1 MRTWK
6 KVLAFVLALTM
17 IVGVAVPSSFAIGAE
32 KVTTGIFKTEEVTK
46 TKPDKTTVNIYK
58 VKADSFDGSKVPAEH
73 NLGQLTK
80 DQLQQLG
87 KSVDFLAG
95 VKFTYYTVTKE
106 QFDVLMANPGSYK
119 TADQVDAKYPGLTKV
134 TTEKATD
141 TNGLVSVKLEEGYYW
156 FVEDSYDPGKDS
168 TGKKSTSSISS
179 SIALPFGLS
188 LPYTNPKDITIGN
201 DTYPAGTAYLKT
213 IYIYPKNVVGDEPVV
228 EKDVKKIG
236 NKTATYNV
244 GVEHPWAINT
254 TVPANIKDYKKFV
267 LTDTIDSRLN
277 YVGHVVVAYGQFNDK
292 DDLTKIKDVADENKL
307 VLGKDYTLEQPTAN
321 TAGGELKV
329 TLTEDGIKKLGTK
342 YNAAYKLYVY
352 FETKINSTATMGK
365 PIPNDVTLT
374 FDNGQG
380 ENKETKPKNPP
391 VVITGGKKFVKVD
404 ASNTE
409 TKLPG
414 AVFELLDNKIEGTDK
429 AIKWTQALL
438 DANAEAIKAGKFA
451 TNANGTASSDTNK
464 PNVDEPIR
472 MLSNKDG
479 QFEIKGLELT
489 NGYKVEYKKDND
501 GKVIR
506 PLEIES
512 ITEDTTAAH
521 EYQIKEIKAP
531 ENYALASDP
540 ISFTIT
546 HTSYG
551 NNPLGIKYNETNK
564 EPEDAIEMQVK
575 DTKLTIPQ
583 TGGMGTVL
591 FTVVGLAL
599 MGGAF
604 VAFRKNK
611 KAYEEAE

>member
-17 IVGVAVPSSFAIGAE
+17 VIGIAVPSSFAIGTE
-32 KVTTGIFKTEEVTK
+32 KVTTTGTFTKEEVTN
-46 TKPDKTTVNIYK
+46 TKPGTTKVNIYK
-58 VKADSFDGSKVPAEH
+58 VKAGSFNALKVPAIH

-80 DQLQQLG
+80 DQLQDLG
-87 KSVDFLAG
+87 TTVGFLKG
-95 VKFTYYTVTKE
+95 VTFAYYKVEKK
-106 QFDVLMANPGSYK
+106 QFDELMAHPESYK
-119 TADQVDAKYPGLTKV
+119 TDAQVKAKYSGLTKV
-134 TTEKATD
+134 TTKATNE
-141 TNGLVSVKLEEGYYW
+141 NGLVSVDLKEGYYW
-156 FVEDSYDPGKDS
+156 FVEDGYNPGE
-168 TGKKSTSSISS
+168 KSTSSITS

-188 LPYTNPKDITIGN
+188 LPYTNPTDITIGN
-201 DTYPAGTAYLKT
+201 DTYPAGTSYLKT

-254 TVPANIKDYKKFV
+254 TVPANITSYTKFE
-267 LTDTIDSRLN
+267 LTDTIDSRLD
-277 YVGHVVVAYGQFNDK
+277 YVGNVVVAYGQFKDN
-292 DDLTKIKDVADENKL
+292 DDLTMIKNVADENKL
-307 VLGKDYTLEQPTAN
+307 GLGTDYTLEQPEVNA
-321 TAGGELKV
+321 AGGELKV
-329 TLTEDGIKKLGTK
+329 KLTEDGIKKLGKK
-342 YNAAYKLYVY
+342 YNADYKLYVY

-374 FDNGQG
+374 FNNSQG
-380 ENKETKPKNPP
+380 EDKHKNPDNPP
-391 VVITGGKKFVKVD
+391 VVITGGKRFVKID
-404 ASNTE
+404 ASNE
-409 TKLPG
+409 KTKLPG
-414 AVFELLDNKIEGTDK
+414 AVFELLDNKIEGKDK

-438 DANAEAIKAGKFA
+438 DANAEAIKDGKFA
-451 TNANGTASSDTNK
+451 TDANGTASSDKNK
-464 PNVDEPIR
+464 PGDGTPIR
-472 MLSNKDG
+472 MLSNATG

-489 NGYKVEYKKDND
+489 NGYKVTYKKNQ
-501 GKVIR
+501 KNELIR

-512 ITEDTTAAH
+512 ITEDNTPVH
-521 EYQIKEIKAP
+521 EYQLKEIKAP
-531 ENYALASDP
+531 ANYALASDP

-564 EPEDAIEMQVK
+564 EPEDAKAMQVK

>member
-80 DQLQQLG
+80 DQLAGLG
-87 KSVDFLAG
+87 SKVDFLAG

-106 QFDVLMANPGSYK
+106 QFDVLMAEPGKYK
-119 TADQVDAKYPGLTKV
+119 TAAQVEAKYSGLTKV
-134 TTEKATD
+134 TTEATD
-141 TNGLVSVKLEEGYYW
+141 TNGLVSVELAEGYYW
-156 FVEDSYDPGKDS
+156 FVEDSYTPPKD
-168 TGKKSTSSISS
+168 STSSISS

-213 IYIYPKNVVGDEPVV
+213 IYIYPKNVVGDEPEV
-228 EKDVKKIG
+228 EKDVKEIG

-254 TVPANIKDYKKFV
+254 TVPANIKDYKKFI
-267 LTDTIDSRLN
+267 LTDTIDSRLD
-277 YVGHVVVAYGQFNDK
+277 YVGNVVVAYAQFNDK
-292 DDLTKIKDVADENKL
+292 DDLTKIKNVADENKL
-307 VLGKDYTLEQPTAN
+307 VLGTDYTLEQPTVNA
-321 TAGGELKV
+321 AGGELKV

-374 FDNGQG
+374 FNNGQG

-391 VVITGGKKFVKVD
+391 VVITGGKRFVKID
-404 ASNTE
+404 ASNE
-409 TKLPG
+409 KTKLPG
-414 AVFELLDNKIEGTDK
+414 AVFELLDNKIEGKDK

-438 DANAEAIKAGKFA
+438 DANAEAIKDGKFA
-451 TNANGTASSDTNK
+451 TDANGTPSSADNK
-464 PNVDEPIR
+464 PKVDAPIR
-472 MLSNKDG
+472 MLSNATG

-489 NGYKVEYKKDND
+489 NGYKVTYKKNQ
-501 GKVIR
+501 KNELIR

-551 NNPLGIKYNETNK
+551 NNPLGITYNETNK
-564 EPEDAIEMQVK
+564 EPEDAKAMQVK

>member
-17 IVGVAVPSSFAIGAE
+17 VIGIAAPSSFANVME
-32 KVTTGIFKTEEVTK
+32 KTTTGTFKTGEVTK

-58 VKADSFDGSKVPAEH
+58 VKADSFDSTKVPADH

-134 TTEKATD
+134 TTEATD
-141 TNGLVSVKLEEGYYW
+141 TNGLVSVELAEGYYW
-156 FVEDSYDPGKDS
+156 FVEDSYTPPQG
-168 TGKKSTSSISS
+168 STSSISS

-201 DTYPAGTAYLKT
+201 DTYPAGTSYLKT
-213 IYIYPKNVVGDEPVV
+213 IYIYPKNVVGDEPEV
-228 EKDVKKIG
+228 EKDVKELG
-236 NKTATYNV
+236 QKTATYKV
-244 GVEHPWAINT
+244 GDPHPWAINT
-254 TVPANIKDYKKFV
+254 IVPANIKDYKKFT
-267 LTDTIDSRLN
+267 LTDTIDSRLD
-277 YVGHVVVAYGQFNDK
+277 YVGNVKVAYGTYANMQALK
-292 DDLTKIKDVADENKL
+292 DATGNA
-307 VLGKDYTLEQPTAN
+307 VLEAGTDYTLTEPDN
-321 TAGGELKV
+321 TNR
-329 TLTEDGIKKLGTK
+329 TLTVALTEAGIAKLGAN
-342 YNAAYKLYVY
+342 YDAAKKLYVY
-352 FETKINSTATMGK
+352 FETKINNTATLGK
-365 PIPNDVTLT
+365 PIPNDTTLT
-374 FDNGQG
+374 FNNGQG
-380 ENKETKPKNPP
+380 GDKETKPKNPP
-391 VVITGGKKFVKVD
+391 VVITGGKRFVKID
-404 ASNTE
+404 ASDAN

-438 DANAEAIKAGKFA
+438 DANAEAIKDGKFA
-451 TNANGTASSDTNK
+451 TDANGTPSSDTNK
-464 PNVDEPIR
+464 PNVGDPIR
-472 MLSNKDG
+472 LLSNAEGD
-479 QFEIKGLELT
+479 FEIKGLALT
-489 NGYKVEYKKDND
+489 YEYKVEYQKDNE
-501 GKVIR
+501 GKVVR
-506 PLEIES
+506 PLKILS
-512 ITEDTTAAH
+512 VTEDTSKVVH
-521 EYQIKEIKAP
+521 EYQLKEIKAP
-531 ENYALASDP
+531 ANYALPSGDDAIFP
-540 ISFTIT
+540 FTVT
-546 HTSYG
+546 YNSYWT
-551 NNPLGIKYNETNK
+551 NPLHEGDAPLQAANPLEIKN
-564 EPEDAIEMQVK
+564 
-575 DTKLTIPQ
+575 TKLTIPQ

>member
-17 IVGVAVPSSFAIGAE
+17 VIGVAVPSSFAIGTE
-32 KVTTGIFKTEEVTK
+32 KVTTGTFKTEEVTK

-80 DQLQQLG
+80 DQLAG
-87 KSVDFLAG
+87 MGSKVDFLAG

-106 QFDVLMANPGSYK
+106 QFDVLMADPGKYK
-119 TADQVDAKYPGLTKV
+119 TAAQVDAKYPGLTKV

-156 FVEDSYDPGKDS
+156 FVEDSYTPPKD
-168 TGKKSTSSISS
+168 STSSISS

-213 IYIYPKNVVGDEPVV
+213 IYIYPKNVVGDEPVI
-228 EKDVKKIG
+228 EKDVKEIG

-254 TVPANIKDYKKFV
+254 TVPANIKDYKKFI
-267 LTDTIDSRLN
+267 LTDTIDSRLD
-277 YVGHVVVAYGQFNDK
+277 YVGNVVVAYGQFNDK
-292 DDLTKIKDVADENKL
+292 DDLTKIKNVADENKL
-307 VLGKDYTLEQPTAN
+307 VLGTDYTLEQPTVNA
-321 TAGGELKV
+321 AGGELKV

-374 FDNGQG
+374 FNNGQG

-391 VVITGGKKFVKVD
+391 VVITGGKRFVKIDV
-404 ASNTE
+404 SNKK
-409 TKLPG
+409 KLPG
-414 AVFELLDNKIEGTDK
+414 AVFELLDNKITKEDK
-429 AIKWTQALL
+429 TIKWTKALL
-438 DANAEAIKAGKFA
+438 DANAEAIKDGKFA
-451 TNANGTASSDTNK
+451 TDANGTASSDTNK
-464 PNVDEPIR
+464 PNDGDPIR
-472 MLSNKDG
+472 LLSNAEGD
-479 QFEIKGLELT
+479 FEIKGLELT
-489 NGYKVEYKKDND
+489 YEYKVEYKKVKND
-501 GKVIR
+501 KGELEPKR

-512 ITEDTTAAH
+512 VNEDTKKVVH
-521 EYQIKEIKAP
+521 EYQLKEVKAP
-531 ENYALASDP
+531 ANYALPSGNDA
-540 ISFTIT
+540 IFAFTVT
-546 HTSYG
+546 YDSYWK
-551 NNPLGIKYNETNK
+551 NPLT
-564 EPEDAIEMQVK
+564 EDDAKLQPADPLPINN
-575 DTKLTIPQ
+575 TKLTIPQ

>member
-17 IVGVAVPSSFAIGAE
+17 VIGIAVPSSFAIGTE
-32 KVTTGIFKTEEVTK
+32 KVTTTGTFTTEEVTK

-58 VKADSFDGSKVPAEH
+58 VKADSFYGSKVPAEH

-80 DQLQQLG
+80 DQLAGLG
-87 KSVDFLAG
+87 SKVDFLAG
-95 VKFTYYTVTKE
+95 VKFTYYTVKKE
-106 QFDVLMANPGSYK
+106 QFDVLMADPGSYK
-119 TADQVDAKYPGLTKV
+119 TAAQVDAKYPGLTKV
-134 TTEKATD
+134 TTKATD
-141 TNGLVSVKLEEGYYW
+141 TNGLVSVELAEGYYW
-156 FVEDSYDPGKDS
+156 FVEDSYTPPKD
-168 TGKKSTSSISS
+168 STSSISS

-201 DTYPAGTAYLKT
+201 DTYPAGTSYLKT

-228 EKDVKKIG
+228 EKDVKELG
-236 NKTATYNV
+236 HKTATYNV
-244 GVEHPWAINT
+244 GDPHPWAIHT
-254 TVPANIKDYKKFV
+254 TVPANIKDYTKFIIS
-267 LTDTIDSRLN
+267 DTIDTRLD
-277 YVGHVVVAYGQFNDK
+277 YVGKVVVAYGNYK
-292 DDLTKIKDVADENKL
+292 DMAAVKAAATGVKL
-307 VLGKDYTLEQPTAN
+307 EEGKDYTLTEPAEN
-321 TAGGELKV
+321 AAGGQLEV
-329 TLTEDGIKKLGTK
+329 ALTKAGIKKLGEK
-342 YNAAYKLYVY
+342 YNADSKLYVY

-374 FDNGQG
+374 FNNGQG
-380 ENKETKPKNPP
+380 DDKHKNPDNPP
-391 VVITGGKKFVKVD
+391 VVITGGKRFVKID
-404 ASNTE
+404 ASNPDI
-409 TKLPG
+409 KLLG
-414 AVFELLDNKIEGTDK
+414 AVFELLDNKIEGKDK

-464 PNVDEPIR
+464 PKVDDPIR

-564 EPEDAIEMQVK
+564 EPKDAKEMQVK

>member
-17 IVGVAVPSSFAIGAE
+17 VIGIAAPSSFANVME
-32 KVTTGIFKTEEVTK
+32 KTTTGTFKTGEVTK

-58 VKADSFDGSKVPAEH
+58 VKADSFDSTKVPADH

-119 TADQVDAKYPGLTKV
+119 TAAQVEAKYSGLTKA
-134 TTEKATD
+134 TTNATD
-141 TNGLVSVKLEEGYYW
+141 SNGLVSVELAEGYYW
-156 FVEDSYDPGKDS
+156 FVEDSYTPPQG
-168 TGKKSTSSISS
+168 STSSISS

-201 DTYPAGTAYLKT
+201 DTYPAGTSYLKT
-213 IYIYPKNVVGDEPVV
+213 IYIYPKNVVGDEPEV
-228 EKDVKKIG
+228 EKDVKELG
-236 NKTATYNV
+236 QKTATYKV
-244 GVEHPWAINT
+244 GDPHPWAINT
-254 TVPANIKDYKKFV
+254 TVPANIKDYKKFT
-267 LTDTIDSRLN
+267 LTDTIDSRLD
-277 YVGHVVVAYGQFNDK
+277 YVGNVKVAYGTYANMEALK
-292 DDLTKIKDVADENKL
+292 GADGDA
-307 VLGKDYTLEQPTAN
+307 VLKEGTDYTLTEPDTTN
-321 TAGGELKV
+321 R
-329 TLTEDGIKKLGTK
+329 TLTVALTKAGIAKLGAN
-342 YNAAYKLYVY
+342 YDAAKKLYVY

-365 PIPNDVTLT
+365 PIPNDTTLT

-380 ENKETKPKNPP
+380 GDKETKPKNPP
-391 VVITGGKKFVKVD
+391 VVITGGKRFVKID
-404 ASNTE
+404 ASDAN

-438 DANAEAIKAGKFA
+438 DANEDAIADGKFA
-451 TNANGTASSDTNK
+451 TDANGTASSDTNK
-464 PNVDEPIR
+464 PKVGDPIR
-472 MLSNKDG
+472 LLSNAEGD
-479 QFEIKGLELT
+479 FEIKGLELT
-489 NGYKVEYKKDND
+489 YEYKVEYQKDNE
-501 GKVIR
+501 GKVVR
-506 PLEIES
+506 PLKILS
-512 ITEDTTAAH
+512 VTEDTSKVVH
-521 EYQIKEIKAP
+521 EYQLKEIKAP
-531 ENYALASDP
+531 ANYALPSGD
-540 ISFTIT
+540 
-546 HTSYG
+546 
-551 NNPLGIKYNETNK
+551 
-564 EPEDAIEMQVK
+564 DAIFGFTVTYDSYWAAPLLETDAKPQPADPLEIK
-575 DTKLTIPQ
+575 NTKLTIPQ

>member
-17 IVGVAVPSSFAIGAE
+17 VIGIAAPSSFANVME
-32 KVTTGIFKTEEVTK
+32 KTTTGTFKTGEVTK

-58 VKADSFDGSKVPAEH
+58 VKADSFDSTKVPADH

-134 TTEKATD
+134 TTEATD
-141 TNGLVSVKLEEGYYW
+141 TNGLVSVELAEGYYW
-156 FVEDSYDPGKDS
+156 FVEDSYTPPQG
-168 TGKKSTSSISS
+168 STSSISS

-201 DTYPAGTAYLKT
+201 DTYPAGTSYLKT
-213 IYIYPKNVVGDEPVV
+213 IYIYPKNVVGDEPEV
-228 EKDVKKIG
+228 EKDVKELG
-236 NKTATYNV
+236 QKTATYKV
-244 GVEHPWAINT
+244 GDPHPWAINT
-254 TVPANIKDYKKFV
+254 TVPANIKDYKKFT
-267 LTDTIDSRLN
+267 LTDTIDSRLD
-277 YVGHVVVAYGQFNDK
+277 YVGNVKVAYGTYANMQALK
-292 DDLTKIKDVADENKL
+292 DATGNA
-307 VLGKDYTLEQPTAN
+307 VLEAGTDYTLTEPDN
-321 TAGGELKV
+321 TNR
-329 TLTEDGIKKLGTK
+329 TLTVALTEAGIAKLGAN
-342 YNAAYKLYVY
+342 YDAAKKLYVY
-352 FETKINSTATMGK
+352 FETKINNTATLGK
-365 PIPNDVTLT
+365 PIPNDTTLT
-374 FDNGQG
+374 FNNGQG
-380 ENKETKPKNPP
+380 GDKETKPKNPP
-391 VVITGGKKFVKVD
+391 VVITGGKRFVKID
-404 ASNTE
+404 ASDAN

-438 DANAEAIKAGKFA
+438 DANAEAIKEGKFA
-451 TNANGTASSDTNK
+451 TDANGTPSSDTNK
-464 PNVDEPIR
+464 PNVGDPIR
-472 MLSNKDG
+472 LLSNAEGD
-479 QFEIKGLELT
+479 FEIKGLALT
-489 NGYKVEYKKDND
+489 YEYKVEYQKDNE
-501 GKVIR
+501 GKVVR
-506 PLEIES
+506 PLKILS
-512 ITEDTTAAH
+512 VTEDTSKVVH
-521 EYQIKEIKAP
+521 EYQLKEIKAP
-531 ENYALASDP
+531 ANYALPSGDDAIFP
-540 ISFTIT
+540 FTVT
-546 HTSYG
+546 YNSYWT
-551 NNPLGIKYNETNK
+551 NPLHEGDAPLQAANPLEIKN
-564 EPEDAIEMQVK
+564 
-575 DTKLTIPQ
+575 TKLTIPQ

>member
-17 IVGVAVPSSFAIGAE
+17 VIGIAAPSSFANVME
-32 KVTTGIFKTEEVTK
+32 KTTTGTFKTGEVTK

-58 VKADSFDGSKVPAEH
+58 VKADSFDSTKVPADH

-119 TADQVDAKYPGLTKV
+119 TAAQVDAKYPGLTKV
-134 TTEKATD
+134 TTEATD
-141 TNGLVSVKLEEGYYW
+141 SKGLVSVELAEGYYW
-156 FVEDSYDPGKDS
+156 FVEDSYTPPQG
-168 TGKKSTSSISS
+168 STSSISS

-201 DTYPAGTAYLKT
+201 VTYPAGTSYLKT
-213 IYIYPKNVVGDEPVV
+213 IYIYPKNVVGDEPEV
-228 EKDVKKIG
+228 EKDVKELG
-236 NKTATYNV
+236 QKTATYKV
-244 GVEHPWAINT
+244 GDPHPWAINT
-254 TVPANIKDYKKFV
+254 TVPANIKDYKKFT
-267 LTDTIDSRLN
+267 LTDTIDSRLD
-277 YVGHVVVAYGQFNDK
+277 YVRNVVKVAYGTYANMEALK
-292 DDLTKIKDVADENKL
+292 AATGNA
-307 VLGKDYTLEQPTAN
+307 VLEAGKDYTLTEPDN
-321 TAGGELKV
+321 TNRTLTVA
-329 TLTEDGIKKLGTK
+329 LTEDGIAKLGAN
-342 YNAAYKLYVY
+342 YDAAKKLYVY

-365 PIPNDVTLT
+365 PIPNDTTLT

-380 ENKETKPKNPP
+380 GDKETKPKNPP
-391 VVITGGKKFVKVD
+391 VVITGGRRFVKID
-404 ASNTE
+404 ASNAE
-409 TKLPG
+409 MKLPG

-438 DANAEAIKAGKFA
+438 DANKDAIEDGKFA
-451 TNANGTASSDTNK
+451 TDANGTASSDTNK
-464 PNVDEPIR
+464 PNVGDPIR
-472 MLSNKDG
+472 LLSNAEG
-479 QFEIKGLELT
+479 VFEIKGLALT
-489 NGYKVEYKKDND
+489 YEYTVEYQKDNE
-501 GKVIR
+501 GKVVR
-506 PLEIES
+506 PLKIIS
-512 ITEDTTAAH
+512 VTEDTSKVVH
-521 EYQIKEIKAP
+521 EYKLKEIKAP
-531 ENYALASDP
+531 ENYALPSGD
-540 ISFTIT
+540 
-546 HTSYG
+546 
-551 NNPLGIKYNETNK
+551 
-564 EPEDAIEMQVK
+564 DAIFPFTVTYDSYWKLPLLEADLLPPPADPLEIK
-575 DTKLTIPQ
+575 NTKLTIPQ